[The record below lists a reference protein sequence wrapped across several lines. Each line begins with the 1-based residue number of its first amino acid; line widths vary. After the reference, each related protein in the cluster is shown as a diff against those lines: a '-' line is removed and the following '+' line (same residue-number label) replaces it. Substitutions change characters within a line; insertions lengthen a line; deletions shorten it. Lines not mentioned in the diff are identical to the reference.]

1 MIVCIILIL
10 ITLGL
15 VLFLAFGPNDT
26 ASSGLFFVEAAVDT
40 KPCNNPDKFERIDG
54 ICRQRCRNGRNEK
67 TGECI
72 RKPKTP
78 AVVAQPTADK
88 PAVVTKPPVKPT
100 VDNTLPSVENC
111 KKKKMTFDSKSKT
124 CVAPSSGGT
133 GGLTVDEIRRRC
145 DKAGGYMPPGA
156 TTCDMT
162 RVPGGGGLSVDEIRR
177 RCDKAGGY
185 MPPGA
190 TTCDMNGKPPTTG
203 LSNDPAVT
211 FDGKSPIVPDKNGNC
226 PPGMNNSGG
235 RGMCVANPPTVST
248 ACPAGQMPL
257 MVGGKTV
264 CTCPPGWTM
273 TNGVC
278 GQQQLGTGEPSE
290 DTSVVEEE
298 ARKRKRVIKLF

>member
-26 ASSGLFFVEAAVDT
+26 ASSGLFFVEAAVET
-40 KPCNNPDKFERIDG
+40 KPCFNPKFERIDG
-54 ICRQRCRNGRNEK
+54 KCLEPCRNGRDPTTK
-67 TGECI
+67 KCI

-88 PAVVTKPPVKPT
+88 PVVVTKPPVKPT
-100 VDNTLPSVENC
+100 VDTLPSVENC

-124 CVAPSSGGT
+124 CVAVPSGGGT
-133 GGLTVDEIRRRC
+133 GGLT
-145 DKAGGYMPPGA
+145 
-156 TTCDMT
+156 
-162 RVPGGGGLSVDEIRR
+162 VDEIRR

-235 RGMCVANPPTVST
+235 RGMCVVNPPTVST

-278 GQQQLGTGEPSE
+278 GQQQLGTGGSQQPGTGEPSE